1 MSKIRISGDT
11 SGYIDLEIPAIAGT
25 NTVNLDKIV
34 EHDGNGNVGIG
45 TASPSTNY
53 KLDVRGRAIVK
64 GSGTLQDA
72 LKVTNDLTAGVTGY
86 ADIVTN
92 STLTVNG
99 NESQGSDVLRMG
111 PMNTLGAYFIDVS
124 NSGGNADYS
133 LLLQPYYGKVGIG
146 TDSPS
151 ERLDVDGILQINR
164 TGDHPAIRFQ
174 EGGTT
179 RGYMGSGDWAVNYLN
194 DDDFGIAS
202 SNTGDLAFAAGGT
215 ERLRLLAS
223 GDVGINTP
231 SPTANLDV
239 KGDFRVTRN
248 VSAGHA
254 SEGNW
259 GFNISHATVAEYGTL
274 YVAGSASTGGI
285 IFSPNNTQAMK
296 IASNGNV
303 SLAGN
308 IDTKLAPT
316 TAATLTATLTTTS
329 RDSIKANDTG
339 FIDWQQKTA
348 SNTSWF
354 SISGANLTI
363 LKSGL
368 VNFNMNQD
376 LITSG
381 ATSYTSCDIQING
394 SSVSL
399 QLITNTNGQWDGIH
413 NAWCGYLSVN
423 DYISVKFNGPIDSM
437 DTGNWSNYNFMWI
450 AQ

>member
-72 LKVTNDLTAGVTGY
+72 LKVTNNLTAGVTGY

-151 ERLDVDGILQINR
+151 ERLDVDGVLQINR

-223 GDVGINTP
+223 GDVGINNP

-303 SLAGN
+303 SMPQQPSANAYVNSGDPGAYNYAGGANSVIIGSGVRTNVGNCYNNTTGRFTCPTAGRYFVSFSANFYNSGVGSWWRPLIQKNGSTWTQHYENASGTWAQLSASTIVDCAAGDYLN
-308 IDTKLAPT
+308 IY
-316 TAATLTATLTTTS
+316 
-329 RDSIKANDTG
+329 N
-339 FIDWQQKTA
+339 QTA
-348 SNTSWF
+348 SG
-354 SISGANLTI
+354 SGGGMDVGAYSNINFHKLT
-363 LKSGL
+363 
-368 VNFNMNQD
+368 
-376 LITSG
+376 
-381 ATSYTSCDIQING
+381 
-394 SSVSL
+394 
-399 QLITNTNGQWDGIH
+399 
-413 NAWCGYLSVN
+413 
-423 DYISVKFNGPIDSM
+423 
-437 DTGNWSNYNFMWI
+437 
-450 AQ
+450 

>member
-1 MSKIRISGDT
+1 
-11 SGYIDLEIPAIAGT
+11 
-25 NTVNLDKIV
+25 
-34 EHDGNGNVGIG
+34 
-45 TASPSTNY
+45 
-53 KLDVRGRAIVK
+53 
-64 GSGTLQDA
+64 
-72 LKVTNDLTAGVTGY
+72 
-86 ADIVTN
+86 
-92 STLTVNG
+92 
-99 NESQGSDVLRMG
+99 MG

-151 ERLDVDGILQINR
+151 ERLDVDGVLQINR

-202 SNTGDLAFAAGGT
+202 SSTGDLAFAAGGT

-223 GDVGINTP
+223 GDVGINNP

-316 TAATLTATLTTTS
+316 TAAMVTASHTAASSAAVVSSNNATILW
-329 RDSIKANDTG
+329 SI
-339 FIDWQQKTA
+339 KTA
-348 SNTSWF
+348 SNSSWY
-354 SISGANLTI
+354 SISGDRFTI

-368 VNFNMNQD
+368 VSLNVNQD
-376 LITSG
+376 IVTG
-381 ATSYTSCDIQING
+381 GNTSYAQCRISVNG
-394 SSVSL
+394 TTKAY
-399 QLITNTNGQWDGIH
+399 QLITNTNGQWDAIA
-413 NAWCGYLSVN
+413 NSWCGYLNVN
-423 DYISVKFNGPIDSM
+423 DYIQMSFQASNITQM
-437 DTGNWSNYNFMWI
+437 DYGQWSNYDFTWI